1 MIPTQTDQVL
11 DYLRNHPGATAQ
23 EVGNGCHPFVSNP
36 RARMSD
42 LRKLGYR
49 IDKVDRGGRQTG
61 FRVVEAP
68 VDPVQVVLF
77 FADVPA

>member
-1 MIPTQTDQVL
+1 MKSQTDQVL
-11 DYLRNHPGATAQ
+11 EYLRNHPGATAQ

-49 IDKVDRGGRQTG
+49 IDKVDRGGRKTG
-61 FRVVEAP
+61 FVVKEAT
-68 VDPVQVVLF
+68 PVQVALF
-77 FADVPA
+77 FAEAS